1 MGNPV
6 PSSIPYRVESFFHY
20 YSDEDKPH
28 RVYYL
33 CHSDEGREGV
43 IQQGEL
49 EDFLRCIMSTMHSQK
64 FCMHNIPVSFPLSRF
79 LSHAI

>member
-1 MGNPV
+1 M

-33 CHSDEGREGV
+33 CHSDEGREGK
-43 IQQGEL
+43 EL
-49 EDFLRCIMSTMHSQK
+49 SSKASSKISSG
-64 FCMHNIPVSFPLSRF
+64 V
-79 LSHAI
+79 